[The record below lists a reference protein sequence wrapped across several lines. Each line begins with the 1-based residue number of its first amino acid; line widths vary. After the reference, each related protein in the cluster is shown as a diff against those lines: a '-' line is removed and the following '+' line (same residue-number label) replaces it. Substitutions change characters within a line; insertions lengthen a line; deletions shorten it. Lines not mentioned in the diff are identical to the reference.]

1 MLIPKQFIFLIFDPV
16 FSLSEMFT
24 PPPPKSEVSL
34 LIVKILKIC
43 PKAVFDNSKE
53 ASESTDSEK
62 NRNNLQK
69 YPILTKNTKNYNL
82 LRFFLIFSE
91 NVIFKELWSFV
102 LRSWHQNASFE
113 LSRIVFVQ
121 FFKIFTIKG
130 DPSDLEGSKFQARR
144 RRFQKLKLK
153 TLSQSA

>member
-1 MLIPKQFIFLIFDPV
+1 MKCL
-16 FSLSEMFT
+16 
-24 PPPPKSEVSL
+24 PPPKSEVSL

-43 PKAVFDNSKE
+43 PKAVFDSSKE

-69 YPILTKNTKNYNL
+69 YPVLTKNTKNDNF

-91 NVIFKELWSFV
+91 SIIFKELWYFAF
-102 LRSWHQNASFE
+102 RSWHQNGSFE
-113 LSRIVFVQ
+113 LSKIVFGQ

-130 DPSDLEGSKFQARR
+130 DPSDL
-144 RRFQKLKLK
+144 
-153 TLSQSA
+153 